1 MTDFNSIRVI
11 PFYGKSEEWPTWSEK
26 FLAKARRYGFK
37 DVLLGKA
44 RIPKT
49 DEDYE
54 MDTEEGKRLMIAA
67 DLNELAYTELILSID
82 DKTSN
87 GKVAFNLVKGCKNKD
102 FVDGNASMAWD
113 RLRNK
118 FEPQSAPSLVKMEKQ
133 FRQCALKKGQD
144 PDVWITE
151 LEDYRMKLD
160 ELGSSISNNQF
171 IIHILNNMTDDY
183 ELQLAMMEKRLND
196 KINLLTVDEIRD
208 DLNLRFER
216 LNIKT
221 NENNE
226 NGNNHDVAFFG
237 GQFKGKCRN
246 CGVIGHKARDCKN
259 KFRQNGGQNSANQN
273 GGQNGGNQNNFQGN
287 SSNGAYCNYCRRPG
301 HHKGN
306 CFKLKNRSNHNSG
319 TSSND
324 NQERRVFNSDDVAL
338 TSIATDNNFSNDT
351 WIFDSG
357 ASCHYCQSM
366 EGLTDVKDIDEL
378 IKIGNGGAMRACKT
392 GNLNCEVTQLDGR
405 KFVVTLNN
413 VKYVPDICSN
423 LFSLNK
429 ALRNGFK
436 LSNNNVI
443 VSLTKKHVTLTFDRV
458 IKTIDDG
465 CVTGVMMRTISAK
478 QSYDGFAHASIE
490 MEKSF
495 DINHLHRVF
504 GHCGLETLK
513 NTVKLYGLKYSGDFE
528 TCEECA
534 VAKARQ
540 KNVNK
545 NWSSSSNIPGERL
558 YIDISSIKESSFGG
572 AKFWALI
579 VDDCTD
585 YCWSFVMKNK
595 SDLKGKVKTLLTD
608 LKIAG
613 INVKFIR
620 CDDAGEN
627 MSMKNDHD
635 IKSFGVKFEFSGP
648 RTPQRNG
655 KVERKFQTFYGRIR
669 SMLNGAGLKGDLRNK
684 IWAECVMTTTYL
696 SNVLST
702 KSSFKSPS
710 ELLFGAKPILQN
722 KLKIFGEVGVVT
734 TKDKIQAKLTNRG
747 TPCIFVGYAENHSKD
762 VYRMLNLE
770 TNAIINSRDII
781 WLKKMQKDWLKNKL
795 MTIIEEE
802 DVMELPIGNERN
814 NVEEAIPNV
823 DEIAKKK
830 ANNRVVREMKKLES
844 WFNPQATKVIEDYDR
859 GRAISLEQVN
869 LALFTTAFIKEP
881 SSFEEAVNCEKQ
893 EDQDAWKEAIN
904 KELKEMSKRGVWEV
918 IDEKDVPN
926 DRRCIKNK
934 WIFKVKRNGV
944 FRARLVACGYSQVP
958 GVDFT
963 ESFAP
968 VLNDVSFRLMLIAKL
983 VWDMTST
990 VVDIETAFLHGDLDE
1005 EIYMDVPMGLST
1017 EPNKKLL
1024 LRKTIYGLVQSARKF
1039 YKKLIDVLKVIGFEG
1054 SKSDPCLWT
1063 MWDSIVNHMLIVG
1076 IYVDDCLI
1084 IGKESSVSNLLKEL
1098 KKHEFNLK
1106 IEKDVVEYLSCCII
1120 ETKNE
1125 AKLTMIQ
1132 PHLLTRLNQKFGE
1145 EIKDMRKY
1153 MTPGTP
1159 RFKIQRSINDMEVL
1173 DSEHQRNY
1181 RSGVGMLLYL
1191 TKYSRPDISNI
1202 VRELSK
1208 CMDSASWGS
1217 YQELLRVIKFV
1228 DDTKSFGLKVQPRFD
1243 DDLEWNLKIFCDS
1256 DWAGD
1261 PETRISVTGFVIYL
1275 LDVPV
1280 CWRSKSQKGVT
1291 LSSTEAE
1298 YVAISEAVKE
1308 VKFVYYLLCDLHIKV
1323 KLPIVVKTD
1332 NIGAIFMSENA
1343 STGVRTRHVDTRY
1356 HFVREFIEDG
1366 FIKVEFVR
1374 SVENDA
1380 DIFTKNVS
1388 HDLYVKHTKNFLADE
1403 GNFSPG

>member
-1 MTDFNSIRVI
+1 MTDLSTIRVI

-37 DVLLGKA
+37 DVLLGKV

-54 MDTEEGKRLMIAA
+54 MDSEEGKKLTIAT
-67 DLNELAYTELILSID
+67 DMNELAYTELILSID

-102 FVDGNASMAWD
+102 YADGNASMAWE

-160 ELGSSISNNQF
+160 ELGSSISENQF
-171 IIHILNNMTDDY
+171 ILHILNNMTADY
-183 ELQLAMMEKRLND
+183 DLQLAMMEKRLND
-196 KINLLTVDEIRD
+196 KTNPLTVDEIRD

-216 LNIKT
+216 LNEKT
-221 NENNE
+221 NNNE
-226 NGNNHDVAFFG
+226 DEDNQDVAFFG

-246 CGVIGHKARDCKN
+246 CGVIGHKARDCKS
-259 KFRQNGGQNSANQN
+259 KSYQN

-287 SSNGAYCNYCRRPG
+287 SNQSTYCSYCRRTG

-306 CFKLKNRSNHNSG
+306 CLKLKNKNNRNSG
-319 TSSND
+319 TTSYNQDRSIFNSND
-324 NQERRVFNSDDVAL
+324 VAFTSFATENNSSGDM
-338 TSIATDNNFSNDT
+338 

-357 ASCHYCQSM
+357 ASCHYCQSL
-366 EGLTDVKDIDEL
+366 EGLTNVKDINEL
-378 IKIGNGGAMRACKT
+378 IKIGNGGAMQACKI
-392 GNLNCEVTQLDGR
+392 GNLNCEVTQIDG
-405 KFVVTLNN
+405 KKIGVTLEN
-413 VKYVPDICSN
+413 VKYVPEICSN

-429 ALRNGFK
+429 ALKNGFK
-436 LSNNNVI
+436 LTNDGVI
-443 VSLTKKHVTLTFDRV
+443 VSLTKKHITLTFDRV
-458 IKTIDDG
+458 IKTLDDG
-465 CVTGVMMRTISAK
+465 CVTGVMMRPIVAEKT
-478 QSYDGFAHASIE
+478 YNGYAHTSIGK
-490 MEKSF
+490 EKSF

-513 NTVKLYGLKYSGDFE
+513 NTIKMYGLKYSGEFK

-545 NWSSSSNIPGERL
+545 SWLGSSNIPGERL
-558 YIDISSIKESSFGG
+558 YIDISSIKERSFGG

-585 YCWSFVMKNK
+585 YCWSFILKSK
-595 SDLKGKVKTLLTD
+595 SDLNNKVRTLLTD
-608 LKIAG
+608 LTIAG
-613 INVKFIR
+613 LNVKFIR

-627 MSMKNDHD
+627 MSMKNDQG

-696 SNVLST
+696 SNVIATRSNMR
-702 KSSFKSPS
+702 SSF
-710 ELLFGAKPILQN
+710 ELLYHTKPILPEE
-722 KLKIFGEVGVVT
+722 LKIFGEVGVVT
-734 TKDKIQAKLTNRG
+734 TKDKIQAKLANRG
-747 TPCIFVGYAENHSKD
+747 TPCIFVGYTENHSKD
-762 VYRMLNLE
+762 VYRMLNLK

-781 WLKKMQKDWLKNKL
+781 WLKNMYTDWLKNKL
-795 MTIIEEE
+795 MTKIDDEE
-802 DVMELPIGNERN
+802 DSIELPTGNKRN
-814 NVEEAIPNV
+814 FASND
-823 DEIAKKK
+823 DEIDKKNK
-830 ANNRVVREMKKLES
+830 DEKVIRAMKKLES
-844 WFNPQATKVIEDYDR
+844 WFNPQATKVIEDHNH
-859 GRAISLEQVN
+859 GREILLEQVN
-869 LALFTTAFIKEP
+869 LALLTTDFMKEP
-881 SSFEEAVNCEKQ
+881 SSFEEAINCKRK

-904 KELKEMSKRGVWEV
+904 KELNEMTKRGVWEV
-918 IDEKDVPN
+918 IDEQNVPN

-934 WIFKVKRNGV
+934 WIFKVKRNGT

-958 GVDFT
+958 GIDFT

-968 VLNDVSFRLMLIAKL
+968 VLNDVSFRIMLTAKI

-1005 EIYMDVPMGLST
+1005 EIYMDVPLGLST
-1017 EPNKKLL
+1017 GPNKKLL

-1039 YKKLIDVLKVIGFEG
+1039 YEKLIDVLKVIGFEG

-1063 MWDSIVNHMLIVG
+1063 MWDSVVNHMLIVG

-1084 IGKESSVSNLLKEL
+1084 IGKESSVSSLLEEL

-1106 IEKDVVEYLSCCII
+1106 IEKNVKEYLSCCIV
-1120 ETKNE
+1120 ETKE
-1125 AKLTMIQ
+1125 EGKLTMIQ
-1132 PHLLTRLNQKFGE
+1132 PHLLTRLTQRFGE
-1145 EIKDMRKY
+1145 EIKGMRKY
-1153 MTPGTP
+1153 LTPGTP
-1159 RFKIQRSINDMEVL
+1159 RFKILKSTKDIEVL
-1173 DSEHQRNY
+1173 DSEHQTKY

-1228 DDTKSFGLKVQPRFD
+1228 DDTKSFGLKVKPRLN

-1308 VKFVYYLLCDLHIKV
+1308 VKFIYYLLSDFHIKV
-1323 KLPIVVKTD
+1323 KLPIVIKTD
-1332 NIGAIFMSENA
+1332 NIGAMFMSENA

-1380 DIFTKNVS
+1380 DIFTKNIS
-1388 HDLYVKHTKNFLADE
+1388 HDLYVKHTANFLADT
-1403 GNFSPG
+1403 GNFSTG